1 MELKSQTEIK
11 SSELLQIVSFR
22 IANEEYGINIQN
34 VQEIN
39 RMVQITQVPN
49 SPDFVEG
56 VVNLRGNIIPII
68 ELRKKLGL
76 PRKEHDKNTRIIVAG
91 VKNTTAGFIA
101 DAVSEVL
108 RIPQELLEAPPE
120 ITAGVNSRYIKSVV
134 KLENKLLI
142 LIDLEKIL
150 TGKEEYE
157 LAETI

>member
-91 VKNTTAGFIA
+91 VKDTTAGFIA